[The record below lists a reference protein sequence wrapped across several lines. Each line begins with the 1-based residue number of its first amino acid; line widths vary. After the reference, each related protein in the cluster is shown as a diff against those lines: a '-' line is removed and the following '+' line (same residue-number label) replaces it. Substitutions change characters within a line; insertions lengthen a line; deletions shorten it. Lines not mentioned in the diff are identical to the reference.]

1 MEKITK
7 HMTIGITPSNQAAIS
22 ISPDITAAEALQ
34 LLGTLSLHVLNAYTE
49 VAKSLINSSKLSKHE
64 LDAAITGIKESMYD
78 AADNMFSSVLTQF
91 YPDAPKNSI
100 EEEAIIT
107 LQNKLIEERYNK
119 LSKEEKSAYKKQYD
133 KMKYVLSI
141 NSLLQKQG
149 QKEHG
154 QTKTTDSERS

>member
-34 LLGTLSLHVLNAYTE
+34 LLGTLSLHVLNAYNE
-49 VAKSLINSSKLSKHE
+49 VAKSLLNSSKLSKTE
-64 LDAAITGIKESMYD
+64 RVAAEQGIKESMYD

-133 KMKYVLSI
+133 KMKYVLKI
-141 NSLLQKQG
+141 NSLVQY
-149 QKEHG
+149 QKEN
-154 QTKTTDSERS
+154 TW

>member
-1 MEKITK
+1 
-7 HMTIGITPSNQAAIS
+7 MTIGITKTNQAAIS

-34 LLGTLSLHVLNAYTE
+34 LLGTLSLHVLNAYNE
-49 VAKSLINSSKLSKHE
+49 VAKSLLNSSKLSKTE
-64 LDAAITGIKESMYD
+64 LHAAEQGIKESMYD

-119 LSKEEKSAYKKQYD
+119 LSKEEKAAFKDNYN
-133 KMKYVLSI
+133 KMKYVLKI
-141 NSLLQKQG
+141 NKLVQG
-149 QKEHG
+149 QTHG
-154 QTKTTDSERS
+154 TTDSERS

>member
-7 HMTIGITPSNQAAIS
+7 HMTIGITKTNQAAIS

-34 LLGTLSLHVLNAYTE
+34 LLGTLSLHVLNAYNE
-49 VAKSLINSSKLSKHE
+49 VAKSLLTSSKLSKSE
-64 LDAAITGIKESMYD
+64 LNAAEQGIKESMYD

-119 LSKEEKSAYKKQYD
+119 LSKEEKAAFKDNYN
-133 KMKYVLSI
+133 KMKYVLKI
-141 NSLLQKQG
+141 NKLVQG
-149 QKEHG
+149 QTHG
-154 QTKTTDSERS
+154 TTDSERS

>member
-1 MEKITK
+1 
-7 HMTIGITPSNQAAIS
+7 MTIGITKTNQAAIS

-34 LLGTLSLHVLNAYTE
+34 LLGTLSLHVLNAYNE
-49 VAKSLINSSKLSKHE
+49 VAKSLLNSSKLSKSE
-64 LDAAITGIKESMYD
+64 RNAAITGIKESMYD

-119 LSKEEKSAYKKQYD
+119 LSKEEKAAFKDNYN
-133 KMKYVLSI
+133 KMKYVLKI
-141 NSLLQKQG
+141 NKLVQG
-149 QKEHG
+149 QTHG
-154 QTKTTDSERS
+154 TTDSERS

>member
-1 MEKITK
+1 
-7 HMTIGITPSNQAAIS
+7 MTIGITKTNQAVIS

-34 LLGTLSLHVLNAYTE
+34 LLGTLSLHVLNAYNE
-49 VAKSLINSSKLSKHE
+49 VAKSLLTSSKLSKKE
-64 LDAAITGIKESMYD
+64 LEAAEQGIKESMYD

-119 LSKEEKSAYKKQYD
+119 LSKEEKTAFKDNYN
-133 KMKYVLSI
+133 KMKYVLKI
-141 NSLLQKQG
+141 NKLVQG
-149 QKEHG
+149 QTHG
-154 QTKTTDSERS
+154 TTDSERS

>member
-7 HMTIGITPSNQAAIS
+7 HMTIGLTKTNQAAIS

-34 LLGTLSLHVLNAYTE
+34 LLGTLSLHVLNAYNE
-49 VAKSLINSSKLSKHE
+49 VAKSLIQTNHLSKKE
-64 LDAAITGIKESMYD
+64 LAAAEQGIKESMYD

-133 KMKYVLSI
+133 KMKYVLKI
-141 NSLLQKQG
+141 NSLVQG
-149 QKEHG
+149 QTHG
-154 QTKTTDSERS
+154 TTDSERS

>member
-7 HMTIGITPSNQAAIS
+7 HMTIGITKTNQAAIS

-34 LLGTLSLHVLNAYTE
+34 LLGTLSLHVLNAYNE
-49 VAKSLINSSKLSKHE
+49 VAKSLLNSSKLSKTE
-64 LDAAITGIKESMYD
+64 RVAAEQGIKESMYD

-133 KMKYVLSI
+133 KMKYVLKI
-141 NSLLQKQG
+141 NSLVQG
-149 QKEHG
+149 QGQSTHG
-154 QTKTTDSERS
+154 TTDSERS

>member
-1 MEKITK
+1 
-7 HMTIGITPSNQAAIS
+7 MTIGITPSNQAAIS

-49 VAKSLINSSKLSKHE
+49 VAKSLINSSKLSNKE

-91 YPDAPKNSI
+91 YPDAPRNEI
-100 EEEAIIT
+100 EEEAIIQ

-119 LSKEEKSAYKKQYD
+119 LSTKEKAAFKDNYN
-133 KMKYVLSI
+133 KMKYVLQI
-141 NSLLQKQG
+141 NSLVQG
-149 QKEHG
+149 QTHG
-154 QTKTTDSERS
+154 TTDSERS

>member
-7 HMTIGITPSNQAAIS
+7 HMTIGITETNQAAIS

-34 LLGTLSLHVLNAYTE
+34 LLGTLSLHVLNAYNE
-49 VAKSLINSSKLSKHE
+49 VAKSLLNSSKLSKHE
-64 LDAAITGIKESMYD
+64 LIAAEKGIKESMYD

-119 LSKEEKSAYKKQYD
+119 LSKEEKAAFKDNYN
-133 KMKYVLSI
+133 KMKYVLKI
-141 NSLLQKQG
+141 NKLVQG
-149 QKEHG
+149 QTHG
-154 QTKTTDSERS
+154 TTDSERS

>member
-7 HMTIGITPSNQAAIS
+7 HMTIGITKTNQAAIS

-34 LLGTLSLHVLNAYTE
+34 LLGTLSLHVLNAYNE
-49 VAKSLINSSKLSKHE
+49 VAKSLLNSSKLSKKE
-64 LDAAITGIKESMYD
+64 LEAAITGIKESMYD

-107 LQNKLIEERYNK
+107 LQNKLIEKRYNK

-133 KMKYVLSI
+133 KMKYVLKI
-141 NSLLQKQG
+141 NSLVQG
-149 QKEHG
+149 QTHG
-154 QTKTTDSERS
+154 TTDSERS

>member
-7 HMTIGITPSNQAAIS
+7 HMTIGLTKTNQAAIS

-34 LLGTLSLHVLNAYTE
+34 LLGTLSLHVLNAYNE
-49 VAKSLINSSKLSKHE
+49 VAKSLMNTTKLSKTE
-64 LDAAITGIKESMYD
+64 LHAAEQGIKESMYD

-133 KMKYVLSI
+133 KMKYVLKI
-141 NSLLQKQG
+141 NSLVQG
-149 QKEHG
+149 QTHG
-154 QTKTTDSERS
+154 TTDSERS

>member
-7 HMTIGITPSNQAAIS
+7 HMTIGITKTNQAAIS

-34 LLGTLSLHVLNAYTE
+34 LLGTLSLHVLNAYNE
-49 VAKSLINSSKLSKHE
+49 VAKSLIQTNHLSKKE
-64 LDAAITGIKESMYD
+64 LEAATVGIKESMYD

-133 KMKYVLSI
+133 KMKYVLKI
-141 NSLLQKQG
+141 NSLVQG
-149 QKEHG
+149 QGQSTHG
-154 QTKTTDSERS
+154 TTDSERS

>member
-1 MEKITK
+1 
-7 HMTIGITPSNQAAIS
+7 MTIGITPSNQAAIS

-34 LLGTLSLHVLNAYTE
+34 LLGTLSLHVLNAYNE
-49 VAKSLINSSKLSKHE
+49 VAKSLLNSSKLSKTE
-64 LDAAITGIKESMYD
+64 RVAAEQGIKESMYD

-133 KMKYVLSI
+133 KMKYVLKI
-141 NSLLQKQG
+141 NSLVQG
-149 QKEHG
+149 QTHD
-154 QTKTTDSERS
+154 TTDSERS

>member
-34 LLGTLSLHVLNAYTE
+34 LLGTLSLHVLNAYNE
-49 VAKSLINSSKLSKHE
+49 VAKSLINSSKLSKTE

-119 LSKEEKSAYKKQYD
+119 LSKEEKTAFKDNYN
-133 KMKYVLSI
+133 KMKYVLQI
-141 NSLLQKQG
+141 NSLVQG
-149 QKEHG
+149 QTHD
-154 QTKTTDSERS
+154 TTDSERS

>member
-34 LLGTLSLHVLNAYTE
+34 LLGTLSLHVLNAYNE
-49 VAKSLINSSKLSKHE
+49 VAKSLMNTTKLSKTE
-64 LDAAITGIKESMYD
+64 LHAAEQGIKESMYD

-133 KMKYVLSI
+133 KMKYVLKI
-141 NSLLQKQG
+141 NSLVQG
-149 QKEHG
+149 QTHG
-154 QTKTTDSERS
+154 TTDSERS

>member
-34 LLGTLSLHVLNAYTE
+34 LLGTLSLHVLNAYNE
-49 VAKSLINSSKLSKHE
+49 VAKSLLSSSKLSKHE
-64 LDAAITGIKESMYD
+64 RAAAEQGIKDSMYD

-119 LSKEEKSAYKKQYD
+119 LSKEEKTAFKDNYN
-133 KMKYVLSI
+133 KMKYVLKI
-141 NSLLQKQG
+141 NKLVQG
-149 QKEHG
+149 QSTNG
-154 QTKTTDSERS
+154 TTDSERS

>member
-1 MEKITK
+1 
-7 HMTIGITPSNQAAIS
+7 MTIGITPSNQAAIS

-34 LLGTLSLHVLNAYTE
+34 LLGTLSLHVLNAYNE
-49 VAKSLINSSKLSKHE
+49 VAKSLMNTSNLSKKE
-64 LDAAITGIKESMYD
+64 LEAATLGIKESMYD

-133 KMKYVLSI
+133 KMKYVLKI
-141 NSLLQKQG
+141 NSLVQG
-149 QKEHG
+149 QNTHG
-154 QTKTTDSERS
+154 TTDSERS

>member
-1 MEKITK
+1 
-7 HMTIGITPSNQAAIS
+7 MTIGITKTNQAAIS

-34 LLGTLSLHVLNAYTE
+34 LLGTLSLHVLNAYNE
-49 VAKSLINSSKLSKHE
+49 VAKSLLNSSKLSKTE
-64 LDAAITGIKESMYD
+64 LNAAEQGIKESMYD

-133 KMKYVLSI
+133 KMKYVLKI
-141 NSLLQKQG
+141 NKLVQG
-149 QKEHG
+149 QTHG
-154 QTKTTDSERS
+154 TTDSERS

>member
-7 HMTIGITPSNQAAIS
+7 HMTIGITKTNQAAIS

-34 LLGTLSLHVLNAYTE
+34 LLGTLSLHVLNAYNE
-49 VAKSLINSSKLSKHE
+49 VAKNLMNTTNLSKKE
-64 LDAAITGIKESMYD
+64 LDAAQKGIKESMYD

-91 YPDAPKNSI
+91 YPGAPKNSI

-119 LSKEEKSAYKKQYD
+119 LSAKEKTAFKDNYN
-133 KMKYVLSI
+133 KMKYVLKI
-141 NSLLQKQG
+141 NSLIQG
-149 QKEHG
+149 QTHG
-154 QTKTTDSERS
+154 TTDSERS

>member
-34 LLGTLSLHVLNAYTE
+34 LLGTLSLHVLNAYNE
-49 VAKSLINSSKLSKHE
+49 VAKSLMNTSNLSKKE
-64 LDAAITGIKESMYD
+64 LEAATVGIKESMYD

-133 KMKYVLSI
+133 KMKYVLKI
-141 NSLLQKQG
+141 NSLVQG
-149 QKEHG
+149 QGQSTHG
-154 QTKTTDSERS
+154 TTNSERS

>member
-1 MEKITK
+1 MEKITN
-7 HMTIGITPSNQAAIS
+7 HMTIGITKTNQAAIS

-34 LLGTLSLHVLNAYTE
+34 LLGTLSLHVLNAYNE
-49 VAKSLINSSKLSKHE
+49 VAKSLIQTNHLSKKE
-64 LDAAITGIKESMYD
+64 LEAATTGIKESMYD

-119 LSKEEKSAYKKQYD
+119 LSKEEKTAFKDNYN
-133 KMKYVLSI
+133 KMKYVLKI
-141 NSLLQKQG
+141 NSLVQG
-149 QKEHG
+149 QNTHG
-154 QTKTTDSERS
+154 TTDSERS

>member
-7 HMTIGITPSNQAAIS
+7 HMTIGITKTNQAAIS

-34 LLGTLSLHVLNAYTE
+34 LLGTLSLHVLNAYNE
-49 VAKSLINSSKLSKHE
+49 VAKSLINSSKLSKTE

-119 LSKEEKSAYKKQYD
+119 LSTKEKAAFKDNYN
-133 KMKYVLSI
+133 KMKYVLQI
-141 NSLLQKQG
+141 NSLVQG
-149 QKEHG
+149 QTHG
-154 QTKTTDSERS
+154 TTDSERS

>member
-1 MEKITK
+1 
-7 HMTIGITPSNQAAIS
+7 MTIGITPSNQAAIS

-34 LLGTLSLHVLNAYTE
+34 LLGTLSLHVLNAYNE
-49 VAKSLINSSKLSKHE
+49 VAKSLMNTSNLSKKE
-64 LDAAITGIKESMYD
+64 LEAATVGIKESMYD

-133 KMKYVLSI
+133 KMKYVLKI
-141 NSLLQKQG
+141 NSLVQG
-149 QKEHG
+149 QGQSTHG
-154 QTKTTDSERS
+154 TTNSERS

>member
-1 MEKITK
+1 
-7 HMTIGITPSNQAAIS
+7 MTIGITPSNQAAIS

-49 VAKSLINSSKLSKHE
+49 VAKSLINSSKLSNKE
-64 LDAAITGIKESMYD
+64 LEAAITGIKESMYD

-133 KMKYVLSI
+133 KMKYVLKI
-141 NSLLQKQG
+141 NSLVQG
-149 QKEHG
+149 QTHG
-154 QTKTTDSERS
+154 TTDSERS

>member
-1 MEKITK
+1 
-7 HMTIGITPSNQAAIS
+7 MTIGITKTNQAAIS

-34 LLGTLSLHVLNAYTE
+34 LLGTLSLHVLNAYNE
-49 VAKSLINSSKLSKHE
+49 VAKSLINSSKLSKKE
-64 LDAAITGIKESMYD
+64 LAAAEQGIKESMYD

-119 LSKEEKSAYKKQYD
+119 LSKEEKAAFKDNYN
-133 KMKYVLSI
+133 KMKYVLKI
-141 NSLLQKQG
+141 NKLVQG
-149 QKEHG
+149 QTHG
-154 QTKTTDSERS
+154 TTDSERS

>member
-1 MEKITK
+1 
-7 HMTIGITPSNQAAIS
+7 MTIGITKTNQAAIS

-34 LLGTLSLHVLNAYTE
+34 LLGTLSLHVLNAYNE
-49 VAKSLINSSKLSKHE
+49 VAKSLLNSANNLSKKE
-64 LDAAITGIKESMYD
+64 LAAAEQGIKESMYD

-119 LSKEEKSAYKKQYD
+119 LSTKEKAAFKDNYN
-133 KMKYVLSI
+133 KMKYVLKI
-141 NSLLQKQG
+141 NSLVQG
-149 QKEHG
+149 QG
-154 QTKTTDSERS
+154 QTHDTTDSERS